1 MNVLRLGPRPVGG
14 RHDGVLCLE
23 RRFRFFPHQCKKILG
38 VRREAKGRNAHV
50 VFLVPGAGEGNLS
63 ATHGDGIL
71 SGLAHVGA
79 GENDLT
85 KGWRGLNSV
94 RWEA

>member
-1 MNVLRLGPRPVGG
+1 MNVLGLGPRPVGG

-23 RRFRFFPHQCKKILG
+23 RRVRVAPRQRKKILS

-50 VFLVPGAGEGNLS
+50 AFLVPGAGEENLP
-63 ATHGDGIL
+63 ATHGDGIV
-71 SGLAHVGA
+71 SGLTHVGA

-85 KGWRGLNSV
+85 KG
-94 RWEA
+94 